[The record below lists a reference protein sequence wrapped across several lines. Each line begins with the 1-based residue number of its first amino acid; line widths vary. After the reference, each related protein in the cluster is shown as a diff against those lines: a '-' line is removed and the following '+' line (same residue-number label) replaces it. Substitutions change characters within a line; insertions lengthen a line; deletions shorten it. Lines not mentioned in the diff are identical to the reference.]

1 MRYTGR
7 IILVSVSIFFGSIS
21 IFFLN
26 ESLVEEIPTI
36 LITLIIGW
44 FFGKQFDKVK
54 FLSERDFLTGVY
66 NRRYMYERFP
76 KLCAKYE
83 MFSVLIIDINNFK
96 MVNDTCGHECGDNAL
111 KGLVQVI
118 SRTVR
123 KQDIVSRWGGDE
135 FLIILPLTSREEA
148 EKTVLRLEN
157 KVRKEIEKNH
167 SELSYLSLSIG
178 AADYPSEGM
187 TLDNLNK
194 IADDK
199 MYKKKKES
207 KLNT

>member
-1 MRYTGR
+1 LRYTGR
-7 IILVSVSIFFGSIS
+7 LILISVSIIFGSIS

-26 ESLVEEIPTI
+26 ESLAEEIPTMI
-36 LITLIIGW
+36 ITIIIGW

-54 FLSERDFLTGVY
+54 YLSERDFLTGVY
-66 NRRYMYERFP
+66 NRRYMYEQFP
-76 KLCAKYE
+76 KLCAKYKI
-83 MFSVLIIDINNFK
+83 FSVLIIDINNFK
-96 MVNDTCGHECGDNAL
+96 MINDTRGHECGDNAL

-118 SRTVR
+118 SSVAG

-157 KVRKEIEKNH
+157 EVRKQIEKNH

-178 AADYPSEGM
+178 VADYPSEGR

-199 MYKKKKES
+199 MYKKKRES
-207 KLNT
+207 KLNN